1 MNLSEQAPRKV
12 GLWKMVSAVMAS
24 FLGIRRRSDYDS
36 DAASMSLKQVI
47 IAGLIGGIVFVVGV
61 ILLVKMV
68 LANLTNTG

>member
-1 MNLSEQAPRKV
+1 MSLSEQAPRKV
-12 GLWKMVSAVMAS
+12 GLGKMASTVMAS

>member
-1 MNLSEQAPRKV
+1 MAST
-12 GLWKMVSAVMAS
+12 VMAS